1 MWRKIWKIRYF
12 AGETWPHFC
21 CFIIMRKL
29 RVYLDNCCFN
39 RPFDDQEQIRV
50 FLETQAKIHIQK
62 LIVSGALELAYSHV
76 SVFENSSNPN
86 ADKRKIIGDFFV
98 HATVYIDPGQEE
110 VVDKMIEKIK
120 IQGVKNKDAAH
131 LACAIK
137 AECDYFITTDDFVL
151 KRFTGKEIKV
161 CSPIDFLTIYEVENA

>member
-1 MWRKIWKIRYF
+1 
-12 AGETWPHFC
+12 
-21 CFIIMRKL
+21 MRKT

-39 RPFDDQEQIRV
+39 RPFDDQEQLRV
-50 FLETQAKIHIQK
+50 FLETQAKIHIQQ

-76 SVFENSSNPN
+76 SVFENSGNPN

-98 HATVYIDPGQEE
+98 HAIVYIDSSQED
-110 VVDKMIEKIK
+110 VIEKIK

-137 AECDYFITTDDFVL
+137 AECDYFITTDDFIL

-161 CSPIDFLTIYEVENA
+161 CSPIDFLTVYEVENA